1 MDSHLQIDQYS
12 KNDLYDI
19 FELKEA
25 EVNQLN
31 IHHKCLNFID
41 EIESNQNIELIEKLP
56 LVEFLKKAMNKLI
69 TFNNTSTITKQ
80 DFTGDLEKNKT
91 FHGEHFL
98 IQKNPK
104 SNLTS
109 KINPINN

>member
-31 IHHKCLNFID
+31 IHHKCLNF
-41 EIESNQNIELIEKLP
+41 
-56 LVEFLKKAMNKLI
+56 
-69 TFNNTSTITKQ
+69 
-80 DFTGDLEKNKT
+80 
-91 FHGEHFL
+91 
-98 IQKNPK
+98 
-104 SNLTS
+104 
-109 KINPINN
+109 